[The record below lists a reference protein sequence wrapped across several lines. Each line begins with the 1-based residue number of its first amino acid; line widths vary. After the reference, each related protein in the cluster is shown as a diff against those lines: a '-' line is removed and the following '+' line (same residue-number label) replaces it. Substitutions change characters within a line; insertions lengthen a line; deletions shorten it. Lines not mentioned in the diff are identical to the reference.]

1 MSKNSPIQ
9 TYNQVFF
16 WMKDLKH
23 KKKKEDVNKGNRTG
37 YKGNRRNRKF

>member
-9 TYNQVFF
+9 TYKQVMF
-16 WMKDLKH
+16 WAQDLKH

-37 YKGNRRNRKF
+37 YKGNRRNRKI

>member
-23 KKKKEDVNKGNRTG
+23 KKKENENRNRKN